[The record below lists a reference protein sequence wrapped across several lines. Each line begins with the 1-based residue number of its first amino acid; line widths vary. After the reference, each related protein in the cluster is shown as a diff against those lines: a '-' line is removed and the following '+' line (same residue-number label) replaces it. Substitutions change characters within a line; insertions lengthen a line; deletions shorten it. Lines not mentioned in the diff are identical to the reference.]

1 MVSEGNEI
9 RDVSLTQ
16 SVVKSE
22 MTGEK
27 RGVPPEILQQIRD
40 RIDIIDLIST
50 YVSLYKAGQNFKG
63 LCPFHSE
70 KSPSFSVNPVRQMFY
85 CFGCSVGGD
94 AFTFLMKQEGM
105 DFMEALRELS
115 QRTGVALPERRES
128 AAKTTSGLSRER
140 YFHVYQLAASWYHRN
155 LQETPEGQVARDYL
169 DQRGIARESWNT
181 FQLGFVPEGWN
192 GLSKWLEQ
200 QSVKPE
206 ELIQAGLVARKESE
220 DGTRISTYDRFRGR
234 VMFPIADPRGQV
246 LGFGGRILE
255 DGASPK
261 YLNSPE
267 TDLFFKGRS
276 LYGMDK
282 ARQSAT
288 ASGRF
293 YLVEGYFDV
302 IALHQNGIENAVA
315 PLGTALTSDH
325 VQILRRLAPS
335 VMLVFDG
342 DAAGIG
348 AALRTLDL
356 FMNSGIEV
364 RVLLLPA
371 GEDPDTFIRK
381 NGVPAF
387 RELEGRAAT
396 LLDFAIMSVLNKA
409 KMHSIQDRVKRADE
423 ILAILHKT
431 KNPIE
436 KEEYLKVVSERL
448 GIRPDL
454 LSKRLPT
461 ISRPMNAVPSAKRQ
475 EQTATNLEVPQ
486 GKPEERDLIVLLLQ
500 GRLESD
506 QIRQLDEGAFT
517 VPLYRHI
524 LGKAFQH
531 RDEEGNV
538 NLDALHAEFS
548 EDPAYEPVI
557 SRLSVGEYYCDE
569 VFIHVV
575 GCLRV
580 LKEKQIQRLM
590 DEVISQLKVAQ
601 REGRQDLVDALV
613 AESNVL
619 RQKKALL
626 TASP

>member
-1 MVSEGNEI
+1 
-9 RDVSLTQ
+9 
-16 SVVKSE
+16 

-50 YVSLYKAGQNFKG
+50 YVSLSKAGQNYKG

-70 KSPSFSVNPVRQMFY
+70 KTPSFSVNPVRQMFY

-105 DFMEALRELS
+105 DFMEALLELS
-115 QRTGVALPERRES
+115 QRTGVVLPERRES
-128 AAKTTSGLSRER
+128 AAKTTSGLARQR
-140 YFHVYQLAASWYHRN
+140 YYHLYELAASWYHRN
-155 LQETPEGQVARDYL
+155 LQEAPEGQAARDYL
-169 DQRGIARESWNT
+169 DQRGINRESWIT
-181 FQLGFVPEGWN
+181 YQLGYAPDGWN
-192 GLSKWLEQ
+192 GLSRWLEG

-206 ELIQAGLVARKESE
+206 ELIQAGLVVRKEKE
-220 DGTRISTYDRFRGR
+220 DGSRVSIYDRFRAR

-246 LGFGGRILE
+246 LGFGGRVMQDE
-255 DGASPK
+255 ASPK

-282 ARQSAT
+282 ARQSA
-288 ASGRF
+288 ASSGLF

-302 IALHQNGIENAVA
+302 IALHQYGIANAVA
-315 PLGTALTSDH
+315 PLGTALTPDH

-342 DAAGIG
+342 DAAGVG

-356 FMNSGIEV
+356 FVNSGIDV

-381 NGVPAF
+381 NGVSAF
-387 RELEGRAAT
+387 RELEGQAST

-409 KMHSIQDRVKRADE
+409 KKDSIQDRVKRADD
-423 ILAILHKT
+423 ILAILQKT

-436 KEEYLKVVSERL
+436 KDEYLKVVSERL
-448 GIRPDL
+448 GIRQDL
-454 LSKRLPT
+454 LRKRLPT
-461 ISRPMNAVPSAKRQ
+461 LRRQVDLSPSSQVQ
-475 EQTATNLEVPQ
+475 EKPVANLSIPQ

-500 GRLESD
+500 GRLIPD
-506 QIRQLDEGAFT
+506 QIRQLDEAEFT

-524 LGKAFQH
+524 LAKAVEHVDQ
-531 RDEEGNV
+531 EGQV
-538 NLDALHAEFS
+538 NLEALCAEFS
-548 EDPAYEPVI
+548 QDAAYESVI
-557 SRLSVGEYYCDE
+557 SRLSVWDLYFED
-569 VFIHVV
+569 VSAHVV

-580 LKEKQIQRLM
+580 LENKHIERLM
-590 DEVISQLKVAQ
+590 EELIGQLKVAE
-601 REGRQDLVDALV
+601 RDGRQETVDAL
-613 AESNVL
+613 NVEINML
-619 RQKKALL
+619 QGKKALL
-626 TASP
+626 TVSS

>member
-1 MVSEGNEI
+1 
-9 RDVSLTQ
+9 
-16 SVVKSE
+16 

-50 YVSLYKAGQNFKG
+50 YVSLSKAGQNYKG

-70 KSPSFSVNPVRQMFY
+70 KTPSFSVNPVRQMFY

-115 QRTGVALPERRES
+115 QRTGIVLPERRES
-128 AAKTTSGLSRER
+128 AAKTISGLARQR
-140 YFHVYQLAASWYHRN
+140 YYHLYELAASWYHRN
-155 LQETPEGQVARDYL
+155 LQEAPEGQAARDYL
-169 DQRGIARESWNT
+169 DQRGINRESWIT
-181 FQLGFVPEGWN
+181 YQLGYAPDGWN
-192 GLSKWLEQ
+192 GLSRWLEGH
-200 QSVKPE
+200 SVKPE
-206 ELIQAGLVARKESE
+206 ELIQAGLVVRKEKE
-220 DGTRISTYDRFRGR
+220 DGSRVSIYDRFRSR

-246 LGFGGRILE
+246 LGFGGRVMQDE
-255 DGASPK
+255 ASPK

-282 ARQSAT
+282 ARQSA
-288 ASGRF
+288 ASSGLF
-293 YLVEGYFDV
+293 FLVEGYFDV
-302 IALHQNGIENAVA
+302 IALHQYGIANAVA
-315 PLGTALTSDH
+315 PLGTALTPDH

-342 DAAGIG
+342 DAAGVG

-356 FMNSGIEV
+356 FVNSGIDV

-381 NGVPAF
+381 NGVSAF
-387 RELEGRAAT
+387 RELEGQAST

-409 KMHSIQDRVKRADE
+409 KKDSIQDRVKRADD
-423 ILAILHKT
+423 ILAILQKT

-436 KEEYLKVVSERL
+436 KDEYLKVVSERL
-448 GIRPDL
+448 GIRQDL
-454 LSKRLPT
+454 LRKRLPT
-461 ISRPMNAVPSAKRQ
+461 LRRQVDLSPSSQLQ
-475 EQTATNLEVPQ
+475 EKPVANLSIPQ

-500 GRLESD
+500 GRLIPD
-506 QIRQLDEGAFT
+506 QIRQLDEAEFT

-524 LGKAFQH
+524 LAKAVEHVDQ
-531 RDEEGNV
+531 EGQV
-538 NLDALHAEFS
+538 NLEALCAEFS
-548 EDPAYEPVI
+548 QDAAYESVI
-557 SRLSVGEYYCDE
+557 SRLSVWDLYFED
-569 VFIHVV
+569 VSTHVV

-580 LKEKQIQRLM
+580 LENKHIERLM
-590 DEVISQLKVAQ
+590 EELIGQLKVAE
-601 REGRQDLVDALV
+601 RDGRQETVDAL
-613 AESNVL
+613 NVEINML
-619 RQKKALL
+619 QGKKALL
-626 TASP
+626 TVSS

>member
-1 MVSEGNEI
+1 
-9 RDVSLTQ
+9 
-16 SVVKSE
+16 

-27 RGVPPEILQQIRD
+27 RVVPPEVLQQIRD
-40 RIDIIDLIST
+40 RIDIIDLISA
-50 YVSLYKAGQNFKG
+50 YVSLSKAGQNYKG

-70 KSPSFSVNPVRQMFY
+70 KTPSFSVNPVRQMFY

-115 QRTGVALPERRES
+115 QRTGVVLPERRES
-128 AAKTTSGLSRER
+128 AAKPTSGLSRQR
-140 YFHVYQLAASWYHRN
+140 YYHLYELTASWYHRN
-155 LQETPEGQVARDYL
+155 LQDAPEGQAARDYL
-169 DQRGIARESWNT
+169 DQRGINRESWVT
-181 FQLGFVPEGWN
+181 FQLGYAPDGWN
-192 GLSKWLEQ
+192 GLSKWLER

-206 ELIQAGLVARKESE
+206 ELIQAGLVVRKEKE
-220 DGTRISTYDRFRGR
+220 DGSRVSIYDRFRAR

-246 LGFGGRILE
+246 LGFGGRVMQDE
-255 DGASPK
+255 ASPK

-282 ARQSAT
+282 ARQSA
-288 ASGRF
+288 ASSGLF

-302 IALHQNGIENAVA
+302 IALHQYGIANAVA
-315 PLGTALTSDH
+315 PLGTALTPDH

-342 DAAGIG
+342 DAAGVG

-356 FMNSGIEV
+356 FVNSGIDV

-381 NGVPAF
+381 NGVSAF
-387 RELEGRAAT
+387 RELEGQAST

-409 KMHSIQDRVKRADE
+409 KKDSIQDRVKRADD
-423 ILAILHKT
+423 ILAILQKT

-436 KEEYLKVVSERL
+436 KDEYLKVVSERL
-448 GIRPDL
+448 GIRQDL
-454 LSKRLPT
+454 LRKRLPT
-461 ISRPMNAVPSAKRQ
+461 LRRQVNLSPSSQVQ
-475 EQTATNLEVPQ
+475 EKPVANLSIPQ

-500 GRLESD
+500 GRLIPD
-506 QIRQLDEGAFT
+506 QIRQLDEAEFT

-524 LGKAFQH
+524 LAKAVEHVDQ
-531 RDEEGNV
+531 EGQV
-538 NLDALHAEFS
+538 NLEALCAEFS
-548 EDPAYEPVI
+548 QDAAYESVI
-557 SRLSVGEYYCDE
+557 SRLSVWDLYFED
-569 VFIHVV
+569 VSAHVV

-580 LKEKQIQRLM
+580 LENKHIERLM
-590 DEVISQLKVAQ
+590 EELIGQLKVAE
-601 REGRQDLVDALV
+601 RDGRQETVDAL
-613 AESNVL
+613 NVEINML
-619 RQKKALL
+619 QGKKALL
-626 TASP
+626 TVSS

>member
-1 MVSEGNEI
+1 
-9 RDVSLTQ
+9 
-16 SVVKSE
+16 
-22 MTGEK
+22 
-27 RGVPPEILQQIRD
+27 
-40 RIDIIDLIST
+40 
-50 YVSLYKAGQNFKG
+50 
-63 LCPFHSE
+63 
-70 KSPSFSVNPVRQMFY
+70 MFY

-115 QRTGVALPERRES
+115 QRTGVVLPERRES
-128 AAKTTSGLSRER
+128 AAKATSGLSRQR
-140 YFHVYQLAASWYHRN
+140 YYHLYELAASWYHRN
-155 LQETPEGQVARDYL
+155 LQEAPEGQAARDYL
-169 DQRGIARESWNT
+169 DQRGINRESWVT
-181 FQLGFVPEGWN
+181 FQLGYAPDGWN
-192 GLSKWLEQ
+192 GLSKWLER

-206 ELIQAGLVARKESE
+206 ELIHSGLVVRKENE
-220 DGTRISTYDRFRGR
+220 DGSRVSTYDRFRAR

-246 LGFGGRILE
+246 LGFGGRVMQDE
-255 DGASPK
+255 ASPK

-288 ASGRF
+288 SAGLF

-302 IALHQNGIENAVA
+302 IALHQYGIANAVA

-342 DAAGIG
+342 DAAGVG

-356 FMNSGIEV
+356 FVNSGIDV

-381 NGVPAF
+381 NGVAAF
-387 RELEGRAAT
+387 RELEGQAAT

-409 KMHSIQDRVKRADE
+409 KKDSIQDRVKRADD
-423 ILAILHKT
+423 ILAILQKT

-436 KEEYLKVVSERL
+436 KDEYLKVVSERL
-448 GIRPDL
+448 GIRQDL
-454 LSKRLPT
+454 LRKRLPT
-461 ISRPMNAVPSAKRQ
+461 LRRQVGLPPSSQLQ
-475 EQTATNLEVPQ
+475 EKPVANLSIPQ

-500 GRLESD
+500 GRLAPA
-506 QIRQLDEGAFT
+506 QIRQLDEGEFT

-524 LGKAFQH
+524 LAKALEHMDQ
-531 RDEEGNV
+531 EGQV
-538 NLDALHAEFS
+538 NLEALRGEFS
-548 EDPAYEPVI
+548 QDAAYESVI
-557 SRLSVGEYYCDE
+557 SRLSVWDLYFDD
-569 VFIHVV
+569 VSAHVV

-580 LKEKQIQRLM
+580 LENKHIERLM
-590 DEVISQLKVAQ
+590 DELIGQLKVAE
-601 REGRQDLVDALV
+601 RDGRQEVVDAL
-613 AESNVL
+613 NVEINML
-619 RQKKALL
+619 QGKKALL
-626 TASP
+626 TVSS

>member
-1 MVSEGNEI
+1 VGG
-9 RDVSLTQ
+9 
-16 SVVKSE
+16 E

-27 RGVPPEILQQIRD
+27 RAVPTEILQQIRD
-40 RIDIIDLIST
+40 RIDLIDLIST
-50 YVSLYKAGQNFKG
+50 YVSLSKAGQNYKG

-70 KSPSFSVNPVRQMFY
+70 KTPSFSVNPVRQMFY
-85 CFGCSVGGD
+85 CFGCNVGGD

-105 DFMEALRELS
+105 DFMEAVHELS

-128 AAKTTSGLSRER
+128 VAKITSGLSRQR
-140 YFHVYQLAASWYHRN
+140 YFHLYQLAAAWYHRN
-155 LQETPEGQVARDYL
+155 LQESPEGQFARDYL
-169 DQRGIARESWNT
+169 DQRGINRESWST
-181 FQLGFVPEGWN
+181 FQVGYAPDGWN

-200 QSVKPE
+200 QAVKPE
-206 ELIQAGLVARKESE
+206 ELIQAGLVVRKENE
-220 DGTRISTYDRFRGR
+220 DGSRVSIYDRFRAR
-234 VMFPIADPRGQV
+234 VMFPIADPRGQI
-246 LGFGGRILE
+246 LGFGGRVMQ
-255 DGASPK
+255 DGDSPK

-276 LYGMDK
+276 LYGLDK

-288 ASGRF
+288 SAGRF

-302 IALHQNGIENAVA
+302 IALHQYGIANAVA

-325 VQILRRLAPS
+325 VNILRRLAPS

-342 DAAGIG
+342 DAAGVG

-387 RELEGRAAT
+387 RELEGCAAT

-409 KMHSIQDRVKRADE
+409 QKDSIQDRVKRADE
-423 ILAILHKT
+423 ILAILQKT

-436 KEEYLKVVSERL
+436 KDEYLKVVSDRL
-448 GIRPDL
+448 GIRQDL
-454 LSKRLPT
+454 LRKRLPT
-461 ISRPMNAVPSAKRQ
+461 LRRQVDSSSSSQAKENPVPKLSI
-475 EQTATNLEVPQ
+475 PD

-500 GRLESD
+500 GRLEPD
-506 QIRQLDEGAFT
+506 QIRQLNVEAFT

-524 LGKAFQH
+524 LAKALEHVDQ
-531 RDEEGNV
+531 EGQV
-538 NLDALHAEFS
+538 NLETLRGEFG
-548 EDPAYEPVI
+548 EDSAYESVV
-557 SRLSVGEYYCDE
+557 SQLSVLDLLYIED
-569 VFIHVV
+569 VFTHVV

-580 LKEKQIQRLM
+580 LQNKHIQRLM
-590 DEVISQLKVAQ
+590 DELIGRLKVAE
-601 REGRQDLVDALV
+601 RDGRLEMVDAL
-613 AESNVL
+613 NVEIRL
-619 RQKKALL
+619 LQGKKALL
-626 TASP
+626 TVSS

>member
-1 MVSEGNEI
+1 
-9 RDVSLTQ
+9 
-16 SVVKSE
+16 
-22 MTGEK
+22 
-27 RGVPPEILQQIRD
+27 
-40 RIDIIDLIST
+40 
-50 YVSLYKAGQNFKG
+50 
-63 LCPFHSE
+63 
-70 KSPSFSVNPVRQMFY
+70 MFY

-115 QRTGVALPERRES
+115 QRTGVVLPERRES
-128 AAKTTSGLSRER
+128 VAKAASGLSRER
-140 YFHVYQLAASWYHRN
+140 YYHLYQLAASWYHRN
-155 LQETPEGQVARDYL
+155 LQEAQEGQVARDYL
-169 DQRGIARESWNT
+169 EQRGISRESWST
-181 FQLGFVPEGWN
+181 FQLGYAPDGWN
-192 GLSKWLEQ
+192 GLSTWLER

-206 ELIQAGLVARKESE
+206 ELIKAGLVVRKEAE
-220 DGTRISTYDRFRGR
+220 VGTRVSTYDRFRAR

-246 LGFGGRILE
+246 VAFGGRIME
-255 DGASPK
+255 AEASPK

-282 ARQSAT
+282 ARQAAT
-288 ASGRF
+288 AAGRF

-302 IALHQNGIENAVA
+302 IALHQNGIENVVA

-356 FMNSGIEV
+356 FMNSGMEV

-381 NGVPAF
+381 NGVSAF

-409 KMHSIQDRVKRADE
+409 QKDSIQDRVKRADD
-423 ILAILHKT
+423 ILAILQKT

-436 KEEYLKVVSERL
+436 KDEYLKVVSERL

-461 ISRPMNAVPSAKRQ
+461 LRRQVDAFPSAKGQ
-475 EQTATNLEVPQ
+475 EQPVSNLSIPQ

-500 GRLESD
+500 GRLEPD

-524 LGKAFQH
+524 LVKAFQH
-531 RDEEGNV
+531 MDQEGQV
-538 NLDALHAEFS
+538 NLEALRAELS
-548 EDPAYEPVI
+548 EDSAYESVI
-557 SRLSVGEYYCDE
+557 SQLSVCDLYIEE
-569 VFIHVV
+569 VHTHVI

-580 LKEKQIQRLM
+580 LGNKQIQRMM
-590 DEVISQLKVAQ
+590 DGLIGQLKVAE
-601 REGRQDLVDALV
+601 REGQQELVDALNV
-613 AESNVL
+613 ELNVL
-619 RQKKALL
+619 RGKKALL
-626 TASP
+626 MVST

>member
-1 MVSEGNEI
+1 
-9 RDVSLTQ
+9 
-16 SVVKSE
+16 

-50 YVSLYKAGQNFKG
+50 YVSLSKAGQNFKG

-140 YFHVYQLAASWYHRN
+140 YFHLYQLAASWYHRN

-169 DQRGIARESWNT
+169 DQRGITRESWNT

-246 LGFGGRILE
+246 LGFGGRILK

-381 NGVPAF
+381 NGVS
-387 RELEGRAAT
+387 G
-396 LLDFAIMSVLNKA
+396 
-409 KMHSIQDRVKRADE
+409 
-423 ILAILHKT
+423 
-431 KNPIE
+431 
-436 KEEYLKVVSERL
+436 VS
-448 GIRPDL
+448 
-454 LSKRLPT
+454 
-461 ISRPMNAVPSAKRQ
+461 
-475 EQTATNLEVPQ
+475 
-486 GKPEERDLIVLLLQ
+486 
-500 GRLESD
+500 
-506 QIRQLDEGAFT
+506 
-517 VPLYRHI
+517 
-524 LGKAFQH
+524 
-531 RDEEGNV
+531 
-538 NLDALHAEFS
+538 
-548 EDPAYEPVI
+548 
-557 SRLSVGEYYCDE
+557 
-569 VFIHVV
+569 
-575 GCLRV
+575 
-580 LKEKQIQRLM
+580 
-590 DEVISQLKVAQ
+590 
-601 REGRQDLVDALV
+601 
-613 AESNVL
+613 
-619 RQKKALL
+619 
-626 TASP
+626 

>member
-1 MVSEGNEI
+1 
-9 RDVSLTQ
+9 
-16 SVVKSE
+16 

-50 YVSLYKAGQNFKG
+50 YVSLSKAGQNFKG

-70 KSPSFSVNPVRQMFY
+70 KTPSFSVNPVRQMFY

-115 QRTGVALPERRES
+115 QRTGVVLPERRES

-140 YFHVYQLAASWYHRN
+140 YFHLYQLSASWYHHN
-155 LQETPEGQVARDYL
+155 LQETPEGQAARDYL
-169 DQRGIARESWNT
+169 DQRGITRESWST
-181 FQLGFVPEGWN
+181 FQLGFAPDGWN

-206 ELIQAGLVARKESE
+206 ELIQAGLVVRKETG
-220 DGTRISTYDRFRGR
+220 DGIRVSTYDRFRAR

-255 DGASPK
+255 QGTSPK

-288 ASGRF
+288 SAGRF

-302 IALHQNGIENAVA
+302 IALHQNGIENVVA

-381 NGVPAF
+381 NGVSAF

-396 LLDFAIMSVLNKA
+396 LLDFAIMSVLDKA
-409 KMHSIQDRVKRADE
+409 QKDSIQDRVKRADE

-448 GIRPDL
+448 GIRQDL
-454 LSKRLPT
+454 LNKRLPT
-461 ISRPMNAVPSAKRQ
+461 LPRQGKVASSAKGQ
-475 EQTATNLEVPQ
+475 EQTVSNLSIPQ

-500 GRLESD
+500 GRLEPD

-531 RDEEGNV
+531 MDGEGNM
-538 NLDALHAEFS
+538 NLEALHAEFS
-548 EDPAYEPVI
+548 EDPAYESVI
-557 SRLSVGEYYCDE
+557 SQLSVGECYFDE
-569 VFIHVV
+569 VSIHVV

-590 DEVISQLKVAQ
+590 DEVIGQLKVAQ
-601 REGRQDLVDALV
+601 REGREELVDALNV
-613 AESNVL
+613 EANVL
-619 RQKKALL
+619 RRKKALL
-626 TASP
+626 TVSPKL